1 MKSFFEDLGRKIGE
15 TTETV
20 TSKANEMMEIQR
32 LRNQIRSLER
42 DNEKDMLKL
51 GKMVYDSYKA
61 GNVVEVQAEEYCQAI
76 EDRKSEIEK
85 YNGQIEQVKGAAS
98 CEICGKSVAKEMAY
112 CPYCGAKMG
121 ADIWE
126 ETKDKAEDIADAIK
140 EKAEDT
146 AQTVREKTENAAQ
159 TVKDKAEDAAQTVK
173 EKAEDAADAVRD
185 KVGDAAQTVKEKAGD
200 AAEKIKE
207 KSEDAVDAVKE
218 KVEEAADKVTE
229 FTEK

>member
-112 CPYCGAKMG
+112 CPYCGARMG

-146 AQTVREKTENAAQ
+146 AQTV
-159 TVKDKAEDAAQTVK
+159 KDKAEDAAQTVK
-173 EKAEDAADAVRD
+173 EKAENAADAVRD